1 MDNSFGRLESTN
13 PEIASRVDCAEN
25 KQTSLL
31 AATLY
36 EWTGN
41 NVPLNKKT

>member
-1 MDNSFGRLESTN
+1 MDTSFGRLENTS
-13 PEIASRVDCAEN
+13 PEMSKRVENREN

-36 EWTGN
+36 ERTGY
-41 NVPLNKKT
+41 

>member
-1 MDNSFGRLESTN
+1 MDNSFGRLESTS
-13 PEIASRVDCAEN
+13 PEMPRRVDCAEN

-36 EWTGN
+36 ERTGN
-41 NVPLNKKT
+41 QVSLNKKT